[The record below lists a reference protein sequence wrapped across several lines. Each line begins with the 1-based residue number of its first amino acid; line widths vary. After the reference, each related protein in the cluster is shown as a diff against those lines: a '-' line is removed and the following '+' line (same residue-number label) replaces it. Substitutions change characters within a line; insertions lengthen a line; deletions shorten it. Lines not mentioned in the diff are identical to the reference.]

1 MFLFNIENQM
11 LLAKGRKTVFNF
23 AKSNISKIAG
33 AFSFSRKKVNK
44 IEKNINNTKAKAKRQ
59 EGVKINES
67 NRNSKAD
74 RGMRYNNTNDLHSKS
89 EGISPRF

>member
-1 MFLFNIENQM
+1 MFLLNIENQM
-11 LLAKGRKTVFNF
+11 LLAKGRKTALNL
-23 AKSNISKIAG
+23 AKSNISKISD

-67 NRNSKAD
+67 NRYCEKN
-74 RGMRYNNTNDLHSKS
+74 RGMRYNRANRLK
-89 EGISPRF
+89 PA

>member
-1 MFLFNIENQM
+1 MSLFNIENQI
-11 LLAKGRKTVFNF
+11 LSAKGRKIALNLV
-23 AKSNISKIAG
+23 KSNISKISD